1 MKLSIIIPV
10 YNVERYLRQ
19 CLDSC
24 LDQDIPKTEYEI
36 IIVNDGSPDNSQ
48 VIINEYALLYDNI
61 CVINKSN
68 GGLSTARNAGLSI
81 AKGNLIWFVD
91 SDDSIVSNSLKYIYD
106 IFKENPKLDLLTF
119 DYNYFDDNNN
129 PFLNGTYVLTIPSP
143 SSSICCA

>member
-61 CVINKSN
+61 CVIMQYDVENQE
-68 GGLSTARNAGLSI
+68 
-81 AKGNLIWFVD
+81 V
-91 SDDSIVSNSLKYIYD
+91 KYYD
-106 IFKENPKLDLLTF
+106 
-119 DYNYFDDNNN
+119 Y
-129 PFLNGTYVLTIPSP
+129 
-143 SSSICCA
+143 

>member
-1 MKLSIIIPV
+1 MVFSIIIPV

-24 LDQDIPKTEYEI
+24 LDQDIPKSEYEI

-81 AKGNLIWFVD
+81 AKGNFIWFVD

-106 IFKENPKLDLLTF
+106 I
-119 DYNYFDDNNN
+119 
-129 PFLNGTYVLTIPSP
+129 
-143 SSSICCA
+143 